1 MFFLSLE
8 FAAKQYSRPGQVQLP
23 SAPMRTHHHEPR
35 LGIAELTQIK
45 HSFRVMQLTC
55 NFLVPLRETIRLCL
69 LALVL
74 SAVACSSQPP
84 VAIGSAI
91 NYEGLAEVSR
101 PYFDVAQ
108 VRPETVFSEYDG
120 VVLNAPELAFR
131 APDRSQKQFP
141 LDESQKQRFQ
151 DVLAAAFSLELSSLQ
166 NLELRDQPGPGV
178 LELTIRVENITATVP
193 SGKGVQFGFALTAV
207 GEATLILELSD
218 SQSEQ
223 ILARGV
229 ETRAVQGAA
238 LGQGGG
244 MVTRWEDVEKLCSR
258 WASMAR
264 SRLDV
269 LVDQG

>member
-1 MFFLSLE
+1 
-8 FAAKQYSRPGQVQLP
+8 
-23 SAPMRTHHHEPR
+23 MR
-35 LGIAELTQIK
+35 
-45 HSFRVMQLTC
+45 LTC
-55 NFLVPLRETIRLCL
+55 NLLVPLRETTRLCL

-84 VAIGSAI
+84 ATIGSAI

-131 APDRSQKQFP
+131 TPDRAQKQFP

-238 LGQGGG
+238 LGQAGG